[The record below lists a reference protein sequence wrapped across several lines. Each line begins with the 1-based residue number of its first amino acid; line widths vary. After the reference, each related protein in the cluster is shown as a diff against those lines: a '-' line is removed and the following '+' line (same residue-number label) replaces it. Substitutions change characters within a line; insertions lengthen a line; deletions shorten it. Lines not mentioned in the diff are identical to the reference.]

1 MKEVIMIG
9 TAGIIGYGIVGQA
22 THHILNCNVYILDPY
37 VKGCKLNIK
46 DLLGTT
52 AIFICLNVLNKDG
65 HQDYTCL
72 TSYLQS
78 LKDLK
83 YKGIV
88 VIRSTILPSCE
99 PIMKFKHD
107 LKIVAW
113 PEFLTEVTS
122 FKDEF
127 KDIIL
132 GGIYKDCL
140 IISRLLPRDHKI
152 HCMSFNEAMMFKYT
166 RNMFG
171 AYKVLF
177 WEFIQ
182 ETTGKARK
190 MAELMK
196 YFPSGDYSQVGLDG
210 FRGFGGKCFPKD
222 TLAFHNVVKHPL
234 TKFMLDY
241 NNKLRSR
248 IKEDTGYFG

>member
-1 MKEVIMIG
+1 MMPV
-9 TAGIIGYGIVGQA
+9 GIIGYGVVGQA
-22 THHILNCNVYILDPY
+22 THHMLKCNTLILDPN
-37 VKGCKLNIK
+37 VKGCKLNVK
-46 DLLGTT
+46 DLLGTNV
-52 AIFICLNVLNKDG
+52 IFICLNVLNKDN

-72 TSYLQS
+72 TEYLQR
-78 LKDLK
+78 LKDLR

-99 PIMKFKHD
+99 PVMKFKQD
-107 LKIVAW
+107 LKIVAF
-113 PEFLTEVTS
+113 PEFLSEVTS
-122 FKDEF
+122 FDTEF
-127 KDIIL
+127 KDIVL
-132 GGIYKDCL
+132 GGAYKDCV
-140 IISRLLPRDHKI
+140 IVSRFLSDKFKVHYV
-152 HCMSFNEAMMFKYT
+152 SFDEAMMFKYT
-166 RNMFG
+166 RNIYG

-177 WEFIQ
+177 WEFVQ
-182 ETTGKARK
+182 ETTGKSRK

-241 NNKLRSR
+241 NNELRDR
-248 IKEDTGYFG
+248 LEEDTGCFG

>member
-1 MKEVIMIG
+1 MIG
-9 TAGIIGYGIVGQA
+9 TAGIIGYGVVGQA
-22 THHILNCNVYILDPY
+22 THHMLNCGAYILDPNI
-37 VKGCKLNIK
+37 KGCKLKVK
-46 DLLGTT
+46 DLLDTSV
-52 AIFICLNVLNKDG
+52 IFICLNVLNKDN

-72 TSYLQS
+72 TDYLQS

-83 YKGIV
+83 YKGVV

-99 PIMKFKHD
+99 PVMRFKND
-107 LKIVAW
+107 LKIVAF

-122 FKDEF
+122 FDDEF
-127 KDIIL
+127 KDVVL
-132 GGIYKDCL
+132 GGVYKDCL
-140 IISRLLPRDHKI
+140 AVSKFLPKDHKI
-152 HCMSFNEAMMFKYT
+152 HYVSFNDAMMFKYT
-166 RNMFG
+166 RNIYG

-196 YFPSGDYSQVGLDG
+196 YFPSGDYSQVGMDA

-222 TLAFHNVVKHPL
+222 TQAFHNIVKHPL

-241 NNKLRSR
+241 NKSLREKLP
-248 IKEDTGYFG
+248 EDTGCFG